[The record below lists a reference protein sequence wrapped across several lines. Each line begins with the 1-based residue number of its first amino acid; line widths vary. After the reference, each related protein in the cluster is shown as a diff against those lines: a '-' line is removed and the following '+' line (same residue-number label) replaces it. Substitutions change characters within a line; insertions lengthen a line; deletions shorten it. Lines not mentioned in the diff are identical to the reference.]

1 MALNGD
7 NLGDEMRVAVT
18 AEDPADRTAMF
29 RALGNAVIDHFKN
42 NAEITIDDP
51 SGLVDNQGNPPASS
65 HTGTATGG
73 IT

>member
-42 NAEITIDDP
+42 NGVITIDDP
-51 SGLVDNQGNPPASS
+51 SGLADTAGNPASPS
-65 HTGTATGG
+65 HTGVATGN
-73 IT
+73 IS